1 MTFHVRAASRRIGAG
16 VPRRSRQVA
25 RMMQNRVMEQET
37 TAAVPELP
45 RSNMRLVA
53 VAATAVALLAISIP
67 FVWQAPEAAPAP
79 PQAAVAPVASH
90 DTAGG
95 GEDPG
100 ACMANAKPAN
110 MDFTMKDLD
119 GKQVSLSSF
128 KGKVVLLNFWA
139 TWCGPCKAEIPG
151 FVEIQE
157 KYKDQLVIVGFSVD
171 DTAEK
176 AREYAKQYKMNYPV
190 LLGEGREDVQDAY
203 GPIWGIPASFIISKD
218 GRVCRKHLG
227 IAPKA
232 VFEKEVV
239 ALM

>member
-1 MTFHVRAASRRIGAG
+1 MEHETHVAEVER
-16 VPRRSRQVA
+16 PQ
-25 RMMQNRVMEQET
+25 
-37 TAAVPELP
+37 
-45 RSNMRLVA
+45 SNMRLVA
-53 VAATAVALLAISIP
+53 VAATAVALLAISMP
-67 FVWQAPEAAPAP
+67 FVWQTPEAAPASP
-79 PQAAVAPVASH
+79 AQVTVTPVASH
-90 DTAGG
+90 DAEGAGQ
-95 GEDPG
+95 DTG

-110 MDFTMKDLD
+110 FDFTMKDLD
-119 GKQVSLSSF
+119 GKSVSLSSY

-151 FVEIQE
+151 FIELQA

-176 AREYAKQYKMNYPV
+176 AREYATQYKMNYPI

-218 GRVCRKHLG
+218 GKVCRKHLG

>member
-1 MTFHVRAASRRIGAG
+1 
-16 VPRRSRQVA
+16 
-25 RMMQNRVMEQET
+25 MEQES
-37 TAAVPELP
+37 TATESP
-45 RSNMRLVA
+45 RPQSNMRLVA
-53 VAATAVALLAISIP
+53 VAATAVALLGISIP
-67 FVWQAPEAAPAP
+67 FVWQSQEVPTLSAAQAP
-79 PQAAVAPVASH
+79 APVASH
-90 DTAGG
+90 DATPAGG
-95 GEDPG
+95 AGEDPG

-119 GKQVSLSSF
+119 GQNVSLSSY

-151 FVEIQE
+151 FVELQE
-157 KYKDQLVIVGFSVD
+157 KYQGQLVIVGFSVD

-176 AREYAKQYKMNYPV
+176 ARAYATLYKMNYPI

>member
-1 MTFHVRAASRRIGAG
+1 
-16 VPRRSRQVA
+16 
-25 RMMQNRVMEQET
+25 MEQEP
-37 TAAVPELP
+37 TAVESP
-45 RSNMRLVA
+45 RPQSNLRLVA
-53 VAATAVALLAISIP
+53 VAVTAVALLAISIP
-67 FVWQAPEAAPAP
+67 FVWTADEAPALSAEARASAP
-79 PQAAVAPVASH
+79 APVASH
-90 DTAGG
+90 DATPAGG
-95 GEDPG
+95 LGEDG

-176 AREYAKQYKMNYPV
+176 ARAYATQYKINYPI

-232 VFEKEVV
+232 VFEREVV

>member
-1 MTFHVRAASRRIGAG
+1 
-16 VPRRSRQVA
+16 
-25 RMMQNRVMEQET
+25 MEQET
-37 TAAVPELP
+37 LAAETP
-45 RSNMRLVA
+45 RPQSNMRLVA

-79 PQAAVAPVASH
+79 AATVAPVASH
-90 DTAGG
+90 PSTSLGAGDAAGG
-95 GEDPG
+95 TADTG
-100 ACMANAKPAN
+100 ACMADAKPAN
-110 MDFTMKDLD
+110 MDFTMKDID
-119 GKQVSLSSF
+119 GKQVSLSSY

-157 KYKDQLVIVGFSVD
+157 KYKDKLVIVGFSVD

-176 AREYAKQYKMNYPV
+176 AREYAAQYKMNYPI

-218 GRVCRKHLG
+218 GKVCRKHLG

-232 VFEKEVV
+232 QFEKEVV